1 MSDNIYN
8 AIIFWIDKK
17 NKISQFKNIEIEGIH
32 KWKGGIPSFKFR
44 AKIKIILKKL
54 SLLKKYKFVY

>member
-17 NKISQFKNIEIEGIH
+17 NKIFQFKNIKIEGIY
-32 KWKGGIPSFKFR
+32 KWKGGIPNFKFR

-54 SLLKKYKFVY
+54 SLWKKYKFFY